1 MREIEERQS
10 AELEFVSAA
19 YSVDEAWI
27 TYQGNDGIPVIHR
40 KLIPPMDGSKSM
52 QNELKNHYVCID
64 LTLTMPKGY
73 LVTEDDILEVNAS
86 ISSDTSDSVRKLAI
100 DSTSSLLLA
109 CRKVASECAGEEAVF
124 SVMNCADEWMD
135 HDWCRILSAKHIQEE
150 VSSLVE
156 PTNNM
161 SLGKKIVLGR
171 RLIYSHHIIAKTK
184 RSIVADLASQNNLGG
199 FVKIGWPGII
209 LIEGH
214 EDDCIMYVEE
224 IKKLRWQYLVVRG
237 EQQVEL
243 ENESQL
249 NNQRKLPNTFRELAE
264 NQMSDL
270 ATICKDSGLEDLFL
284 TSMKIYKEDAITCSS
299 DSSGVLEKNCS
310 NDEQQEIE
318 ETYYGTLVHV
328 DHMNDGKGYRKWL
341 RKVCKSTGC
350 FLISKEIYIDDNS
363 KSKPLILIGLVG
375 DKTSVVQVLKRWRTT
390 RVDVDSTGH
399 PCLERMSTVL
409 CQGFMQSS
417 ILNDLHELDDENN
430 FNVTTKQMIDV
441 LRNIGGDQWVEAL
454 NNLLSS
460 IKKR

>member
-1 MREIEERQS
+1 MTEIEERQS

-27 TYQGNDGIPVIHR
+27 TYQGKDGIPMIHR
-40 KLIPPMDGSKSM
+40 KLIPPMEGSKSM
-52 QNELKNHYVCID
+52 RNESKNHYVCIN
-64 LTLTMPKGY
+64 LTLTMPRGY

-86 ISSDTSDSVRKLAI
+86 ISSDTSDCVRKLAI
-100 DSTSSLLLA
+100 ESTSSLLLA

-135 HDWCRILSAKHIQEE
+135 HDWSRILAEKRINEE
-150 VSSLVE
+150 VSSLIE
-156 PTNNM
+156 PTNNI
-161 SLGKKIVLGR
+161 SLEKKIVLGR
-171 RLIYSHHIIAKTK
+171 RLIYSHHIIAKSK

-209 LIEGH
+209 LIEGN
-214 EDDCIMYVEE
+214 EVDCIMYVEE

-243 ENESQL
+243 ESESQL
-249 NNQRKLPNTFRELAE
+249 NQKRKLPNVFRELAE

-270 ATICKDSGLEDLFL
+270 ATLCKDSGLEDLFL
-284 TSMKIYKEDAITCSS
+284 TSMKIYKENENTC
-299 DSSGVLEKNCS
+299 DSNGSGIVEKRNNS
-310 NDEQQEIE
+310 NEQQETE
-318 ETYYGTLVHV
+318 EAYYGTLVRV

-350 FLISKEIYIDDNS
+350 FLVAKETYIDDNLN
-363 KSKPLILIGLVG
+363 SKPLILIGLLG
-375 DKTSVVQVLKRWRTT
+375 DEASVKQVLKRWRTS

-409 CQGFMQSS
+409 CQGFVHSS
-417 ILNDLHELDDENN
+417 KLNDFHELHDENN
-430 FNVTTKQMIDV
+430 FSVTTQQMVDI
-441 LRNIGGDQWVEAL
+441 LRNIGGDQWVEVL
-454 NNLLSS
+454 YSLQSS